1 MANPEVE
8 SELDGIDRLSVR
20 LYRLGL
26 SLTALLLLCRGV
38 GLLGGP
44 VPLSPSVWLTMLV
57 VASGL
62 CGFCLHIYDKRVR
75 FLLQGLAWGGLML
88 AACGAPAILVLGA
101 ALATLSG
108 LAFKEQFCFAILGIR
123 LLPLLLPL
131 LWLLELA
138 GIGWATALVALASGL
153 LLCLL
158 SLAKWR
164 MPLHFDIGDR
174 GRYQL

>member
-8 SELDGIDRLSVR
+8 SELDGIDRLSVC

-44 VPLSPSVWLTMLV
+44 APLSPSVWLTMLV

-88 AACGAPAILVLGA
+88 AACGAPALLVQGA
-101 ALATLSG
+101 VLATLSG
-108 LAFKEQFCFAILGIR
+108 LALKEQFCFAIPGIR

-131 LWLLELA
+131 LWLLEWTRFA
-138 GIGWATALVALASGL
+138 WTTALVALVSGL
-153 LLCLL
+153 LLGLL

>member
-8 SELDGIDRLSVR
+8 SELDGIDRLSVC

-44 VPLSPSVWLTMLV
+44 LSLSPSVWLTMLV

-101 ALATLSG
+101 ALATLCA
-108 LAFKEQFCFAILGIR
+108 LAFKEQFCFAIPGIR

-131 LWLLELA
+131 LWLLEWTPFA
-138 GIGWATALVALASGL
+138 RATALVALVSGL
-153 LLCLL
+153 LLGLL